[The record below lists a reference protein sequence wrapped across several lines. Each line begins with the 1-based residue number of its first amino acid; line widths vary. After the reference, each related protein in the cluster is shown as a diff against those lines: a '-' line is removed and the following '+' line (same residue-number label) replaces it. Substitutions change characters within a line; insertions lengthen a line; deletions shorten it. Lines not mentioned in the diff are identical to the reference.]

1 MSVLANERVI
11 VKENDIVERQMSFD
25 NVSMESSKIQDFDA
39 KPTTQ
44 RELIAWYM
52 YSWATD
58 GWTAASSSVF
68 MPIIMSTMGT
78 LGGTNGR
85 DPTKHCNLVDPCY
98 VQLGSAH
105 VSPSSYALYITAIAV
120 LVQAFIYIQL
130 AAVADHSKHGKA
142 FMIFFGFAGSITVL
156 LWSVLSKNPTQY
168 WGAGILFVLGTI
180 FYGSSYV
187 FYASYLPKLARNAPE
202 VTEATDPVDK
212 ARKLTL
218 RTSRTSLMGL
228 CCGGA
233 GGFIQM
239 GIGIGVLY
247 ALNQSLLG
255 LLVATSVGGAW
266 WAIFTF
272 IPLFFL
278 KSRQGPPLP
287 KGETYL
293 VYPWKRL
300 LKTMK
305 RVSHLA
311 QLFKFLLCWFFLSDG
326 IYTILKVSVLFAQ
339 TVVHTP
345 SVTLLIGAMVELFVS
360 VPSYM
365 FWGWVEKRFHIKPKT
380 LLILLSFLS
389 SMIPVYVLIGFSPNV
404 SGGFKHPNEYIGLCA
419 YFGFAAPSAISYA
432 RSTFSEL
439 IPLGRENEMF
449 SMFLIT
455 QGGGG
460 WIGPLIT
467 GVIGDKTGNMRYCN
481 VFILACILVPM
492 FGLFFV
498 DVEKGK
504 AEALSSAERDAQEL
518 ASFESVK
525 DDVSS

>member
-1 MSVLANERVI
+1 M
-11 VKENDIVERQMSFD
+11 KENDIIERQLSFD
-25 NVSMESSKIQDFDA
+25 NTSVEPSQLKDFDA
-39 KPTTQ
+39 KPTT
-44 RELIAWYM
+44 RSELIAWYM
-52 YSWATD
+52 YAWATD

-85 DPTKHCNLVDPCY
+85 DPTKPCNLVDPCY
-98 VQLGSAH
+98 VKLGSAH

-130 AAVADHSKHGKA
+130 AVVADHSKHGKA
-142 FMIFFGFAGSITVL
+142 FMIFFAFAGSITVI
-156 LWSVLSKNPTQY
+156 LWAVLSKNPTQY

-202 VTEATDPVDK
+202 VTSATDPVDK

-218 RTSRTSLMGL
+218 RTSRISLMGL

-233 GGFIQM
+233 GGFVQM

-247 ALNQSLLG
+247 AMKQSLFG
-255 LLVATSVGGAW
+255 LMVATSVGGAW
-266 WAIFTF
+266 WAIFTL

-293 VYPWKRL
+293 VYPWKRP
-300 LKTMK
+300 
-305 RVSHLA
+305 

-345 SVTLLIGAMVELFVS
+345 STTILIGAMVELLVS
-360 VPSYM
+360 CPGYM
-365 FWGWVEKRFHIKPKT
+365 FWGWVEKRFHIKPRT
-380 LLILLSFLS
+380 LLIILAFLS
-389 SMIPVYVLIGFSPNV
+389 SMIPIYCLIGFAPDV
-404 SGGFKHPNEYIGLCA
+404 WGGFKHPNEFIGLCA
-419 YFGFAAPSAISYA
+419 YFGFTAPAALSYA

-467 GVIGDKTGNMRYCN
+467 GVIGDKTGNMR
-481 VFILACILVPM
+481 FWLLT
-492 FGLFFV
+492 V

-504 AEALSSAERDAQEL
+504 AEALSSAEREAKEFGT
-518 ASFESVK
+518 FESVK
-525 DDVSS
+525 DDASS